1 MKTAKWLFYL
11 VIKCSEIEVT
21 EDNYVALQALLFRN
35 SRGFLSNRPACR
47 GVVVDSCGNIV
58 PGQLGAVKGG
68 RVACAHRGSRQ
79 LF

>member
-21 EDNYVALQALLFRN
+21 EDNYVASQALLFRN

-47 GVVVDSCGNIV
+47 GVVDDSCGNIV
-58 PGQLGAVKGG
+58 PGTTGCCEG
-68 RVACAHRGSRQ
+68 
-79 LF
+79 